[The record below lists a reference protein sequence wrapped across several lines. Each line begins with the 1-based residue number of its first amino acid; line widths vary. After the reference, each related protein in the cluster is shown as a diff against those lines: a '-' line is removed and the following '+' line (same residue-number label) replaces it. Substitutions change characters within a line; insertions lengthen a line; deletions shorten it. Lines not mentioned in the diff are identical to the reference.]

1 MAIITEDTPIG
12 YALPHVSRKLGLDL
26 NRVKTDDGEL
36 DTIHTDPDAAAR
48 EGLDKPIAVGSRI
61 FGVIPRMMMLCFNEG
76 WIIGGKGSVVTRR
89 SAAIDD
95 LVTAKG
101 YVKSKTPEGEGKIRV
116 ECEVWVE
123 TDKGEKVMVGQ
134 CSGLVD
140 RRQPAS

>member
-12 YALPHVSRKLGLDL
+12 YTLPPVSRKLGLDL
-26 NRVKTDDGEL
+26 NRVKTDDGEI

-61 FGVIPRMMMLCFNEG
+61 FGVIPRMMMLCFDDG
-76 WIIGGKGSVVTRR
+76 WIVGGKGSVVTRR
-89 SAAIDD
+89 SAGVDD

-101 YVKSKTPEGEGKIRV
+101 IVSSKTPEGDDKMRV

-123 TDKGEKVMVGQ
+123 TDKGVKVMVGQ
-134 CSGLVD
+134 CSGLVV
-140 RRQPAS
+140 RTK

>member
-12 YALPHVSRKLGLDL
+12 YTLPPVSRELGLDL
-26 NRVKTDDGEL
+26 NRVKTDDGEI

-61 FGVIPRMMMLCFNEG
+61 FGVIPRMMMLCFDDG
-76 WIIGGKGSVVTRR
+76 WIVGGKGSVVTRR
-89 SAAIDD
+89 SAGVDD

-101 YVKSKTPEGEGKIRV
+101 IVSSKTPEGDDKMRV

-123 TDKGEKVMVGQ
+123 TDKGVKVMVGQ
-134 CSGLVD
+134 CSGLVV
-140 RRQPAS
+140 RTK

>member
-1 MAIITEDTPIG
+1 MAIITEDTPVG
-12 YALPHVSRKLGLDL
+12 YALPPVSRKLGLDL

-36 DTIHTDPDAAAR
+36 DTIHTEADAAAR

-61 FGVIPRMMMLCFNEG
+61 FGVIPRMMMLCFDDG
-76 WIIGGKGSVVTRR
+76 WIVGGKGSVVTRR
-89 SAAIDD
+89 SAGIDD

-101 YVKSKTPEGEGKIRV
+101 YVTKKTPEGDDKLRV

-140 RRQPAS
+140 RRPE

>member
-1 MAIITEDTPIG
+1 MAIITEDTPVG
-12 YALPHVSRKLGLDL
+12 YALPPVSRKLGLDL

-36 DTIHTDPDAAAR
+36 DTIHTDADAAAR

-61 FGVIPRMMMLCFNEG
+61 FGVIPRMMMLCFDDG
-76 WIIGGKGSVVTRR
+76 WIVGGKGSVVTRR
-89 SAAIDD
+89 SAGIDD

-101 YVKSKTPEGEGKIRV
+101 YVTKKTPEGDDKLRV

-140 RRQPAS
+140 RRPE

>member
-12 YALPHVSRKLGLDL
+12 YTLPPVSRKLGLDL
-26 NRVKTDDGEL
+26 NRVKTDDGEI

-61 FGVIPRMMMLCFNEG
+61 FGVIPRMMMLCFDDG
-76 WIIGGKGSVVTRR
+76 WIVGGKGSVVTRR
-89 SAAIDD
+89 SAGVDD

-101 YVKSKTPEGEGKIRV
+101 IVSSKTPEGDDKMRV

-123 TDKGEKVMVGQ
+123 TDKGVKVMVGQ
-134 CSGLVD
+134 CSGLVV
-140 RRQPAS
+140 RTE

>member
-12 YALPHVSRKLGLDL
+12 YTLPAISRKLDGGL
-26 NRVKTDDGEL
+26 NQVKTDDGKI

-48 EGLDKPIAVGSRI
+48 EGLNKPIAVGSRI
-61 FGVIPRMMMLCFNEG
+61 FGVIPRMMMLCFDDG
-76 WIIGGKGSVVTRR
+76 WVVGGKGSVTTRR
-89 SAAIDD
+89 AAGVDD

-101 YVKSKTPEGEGKIRV
+101 IVISKVPEGDEKLRV

-134 CSGLVD
+134 CSGLVA
-140 RRQPAS
+140 RTK

>member
-1 MAIITEDTPIG
+1 MAIITEDTPVG
-12 YALPHVSRKLGLDL
+12 YALPPVSRKLGLDL

-36 DTIHTDPDAAAR
+36 DTIHTDADAAAR

-61 FGVIPRMMMLCFNEG
+61 FGVIPRIMMLCFDDG
-76 WIIGGKGSVVTRR
+76 WIVGGKGSVVTRR
-89 SAAIDD
+89 SAGIDD

-101 YVKSKTPEGEGKIRV
+101 YVTKKTPEGDDKLRV

-140 RRQPAS
+140 RRPE